1 MILCFPDSVFTQ
13 VNDSLP
19 AKTNSTLSELEH
31 REKTLLKREKLLLK
45 QIEEG
50 MLTDAGVDEAS
61 KDLRQ
66 GDFLEGVKGQLA
78 QLSNELADLRQIFG
92 EQKSDLIELRATV
105 GEIARDLKVEKAVRG
120 DLVKQVNRM
129 AKLQQKGVGGCQPG
143 VSEIPFD
150 FPVSSY
156 NDQNLTGKTTN
167 QMAFVRSRKVSLVLS
182 PQRSDEVL
190 AVVERGAPVQVQS
203 LREGWYRVRTSNG
216 QLGWISGEDLVF
228 AGSGS
233 SAPNQYLRV
242 GAIVD

>member
-1 MILCFPDSVFTQ
+1 MILCFPDFVFTQ

-19 AKTNSTLSELEH
+19 ANTNSTLSELEN

-50 MLTDAGVDEAS
+50 MLTDAGVDDAN

-66 GDFLEGVKGQLA
+66 DDFLEGVKRQLA
-78 QLSNELADLRQIFG
+78 QLNNELADLRQIFG

-129 AKLQQKGVGGCQPG
+129 AKLQQKEVDGCQPG
-143 VSEIPFD
+143 VGD
-150 FPVSSY
+150 FPVSAC
-156 NDQNLTGKTTN
+156 NDQNLTGKTAY

-182 PQRSDEVL
+182 PQRSNEVL
-190 AVVERGAPVQVQS
+190 TVVERGAPVQVQS

-228 AGSGS
+228 AGSGRS
-233 SAPNQYLRV
+233 TPNQYLRV